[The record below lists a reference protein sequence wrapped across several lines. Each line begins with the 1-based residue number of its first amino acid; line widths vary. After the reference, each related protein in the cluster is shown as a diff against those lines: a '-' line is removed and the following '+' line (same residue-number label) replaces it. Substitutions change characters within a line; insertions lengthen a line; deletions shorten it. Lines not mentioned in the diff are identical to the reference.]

1 MKIKKKKILLVLAII
16 IYFSIG
22 PIFYNLPIKLIY
34 LIIFLFGFI
43 IINKPIILTKKNLI
57 IYFLFLIFLITTLI
71 TSNANNTYVPLIFSL
86 VFVLTFFSAIHY
98 EQNDIL
104 RLTEILTTIFKYALI
119 LAWIGLIY
127 SFFGNPL
134 FSLPYGGKIMNFY
147 LTTFGESMNGYTRP
161 TVIYDEPGALS
172 FFVCLLVSYR
182 TYLKLNSF
190 TSLYLLLLGLVTQSL
205 AHGVFLVIWVFSE
218 MIKFRN
224 NEKYQILKKIIFVI
238 LILIFSYTIYLS
250 GILQWQ
256 IDRTIGWIANPE
268 TAGRMQSYNNVLNE
282 IEGNTHN
289 LLFGFDK
296 AIINRT
302 STTNY
307 YGENILT
314 PLIFGGLLAAWP
326 FYLFIGFCLLY
337 PLITFKRFYL
347 LGLGLLLFQRPYFL
361 ELPYSF
367 CIALLIAL
375 FINEKK
381 KEITD
386 IKQLSENK
394 Q

>member
-1 MKIKKKKILLVLAII
+1 MKIKKKNILLVLAII
-16 IYFSIG
+16 IYFSVG
-22 PIFYNLPIKLIY
+22 PIFYNLPIKLVY

-43 IINKPIILTKKNLI
+43 IINKSIILSKKNLF
-57 IYFLFLIFLITTLI
+57 IYFLFFLYFITTLI
-71 TSNANNTYVPLIFSL
+71 TSYVNNTNVPLVYTT
-86 VFVLTFFSAIHY
+86 VFLITFYSAIYY

-104 RLTEILTTIFKYALI
+104 KLTEILTNIFKYILI

-127 SFFGNPL
+127 SFFGKPL

-147 LTTFGESMNGYTRP
+147 LTTFSESLNNSTRP
-161 TVIYDEPGALS
+161 TGIYDEPGALS

-182 TYLKLNSF
+182 THLKLNSF

-218 MIKFRN
+218 MIKFKN
-224 NEKYQILKKIIFVI
+224 NEKYQISKKIIFVL

-256 IDRTIGWIANPE
+256 IDRTMGWIANPE
-268 TAGRMQSYNNVLNE
+268 TAQRMQSYNNVLNQV
-282 IEGNTHN
+282 EGNTHN

-296 AIINRT
+296 ASIDRT

-314 PLIFGGLLAAWP
+314 PLIYGGLLDSWP
-326 FYLFIGFCLLY
+326 FYLFIGFCLIY
-337 PLITFKRFYL
+337 PIMTFKRFYL
-347 LGLGLLLFQRPYFL
+347 IGLGLLLFQRPYFL

-375 FINEKK
+375 FINEG
-381 KEITD
+381 KEEIPLDKT
-386 IKQLSENK
+386 LNNNY
-394 Q
+394 